1 VGGDKEAE
9 PVVAG
14 VTRFRHYLCGV
25 PLGRGGEGKVRKGLA
40 SLRGI
45 KNWGLMSAAAAMIC
59 FAVTTPA
66 YAYLDPG
73 TGSLILQAVIGV
85 IAGALVALRIY
96 WDRVKSF
103 IKRKNS
109 RDGRSNRFVDRK

>member
-1 VGGDKEAE
+1 
-9 PVVAG
+9 
-14 VTRFRHYLCGV
+14 
-25 PLGRGGEGKVRKGLA
+25 
-40 SLRGI
+40 
-45 KNWGLMSAAAAMIC
+45 MSAAAAMIC